1 MGECNL
7 DLPTNS
13 VLGLSLAAN
22 NRKPKIRVKIEMYF
36 CDDISVS

>member
-1 MGECNL
+1 MGECNI

-13 VLGLSLAAN
+13 VFGFSLAAN